1 MINNI
6 NSASNNNQLTYDD
19 IKRAS
24 RILAYDGYEEIY
36 NVISNL
42 NGISR
47 IFESQYYLESSK
59 ISMSRKRTIKQVL
72 KDLENV

>member
-1 MINNI
+1 MNHI

-47 IFESQYYLESSK
+47 IFESKYYLESSK